1 MPRKARVIL
10 PDTPHHIVQRGH
22 NRNAVFIESYDYNYY
37 LDTLNE
43 WKQELD
49 IEVFAWCL
57 MTNHVHLI
65 LNPGANA
72 QSIGLLMK
80 RLAAR
85 QTRYIN
91 KCKRR
96 TGTLWEG
103 RYKASPIQTDAY
115 LLQCCRYI
123 ELNPVRAAMVT
134 QPEEYEW
141 SSYRA
146 KIGLETS
153 GILDLDPCYLGLKSP
168 DETYRTFVEAGIS
181 PDEYSFIRERV
192 QRNRLT
198 GDGTFVDEVERR
210 TGLRIE
216 YREPGRPARAGK

>member
-146 KIGLETS
+146 KIGLETF
-153 GILDLDPCYLGLKSP
+153 GILDLDPCYLGLESP
-168 DETYRTFVEAGIS
+168 EETYRAFVEAGIS
-181 PDEYSFIRERV
+181 PDEYS
-192 QRNRLT
+192 
-198 GDGTFVDEVERR
+198 G
-210 TGLRIE
+210 
-216 YREPGRPARAGK
+216 